1 MFIFVERSVLTAML
15 PVLLLLTA
23 VILLACILLNRVSGK
38 LGIPMLL
45 AFILLGMFFG
55 SDGVVKIPFE
65 NYAAAESICSA
76 ALILIM
82 FYGGFGTKWSQAR
95 PAALKAGVLSTLGVA
110 ATAGLTGLFCHFVLG
125 MPLLEGLLL
134 GAVTGSTDAASVFS
148 ILRSKRLNLKYHTAP
163 LLEVES
169 GSNDPCS
176 YMLTA
181 IVLMMMEGSAQ
192 GGALVWMLFSQ
203 VFFGVLFGFLTAWA
217 ALWVLGRFRFS
228 DGFDTIF
235 VLAAALLSYA
245 VPALLGGNG
254 YLSAYIAGIILGNR
268 PLKNKAALVH
278 FFDGVTGLMQML
290 IFFLLGLLAFPS
302 QLPRLMVPALLT
314 ALFLTFV
321 ARPAAVFLLLAPFR
335 CPARQCA
342 LVSWAGLRGA
352 ASIVFAIL
360 ATVSPAV
367 ISYDIF
373 HFVFCIVIF
382 SILLQGSLLPLVAR
396 KLDMIDAGG
405 DVLKTFN
412 DYQEEVPVQFIR
424 FTVPEGHPWSGKAVR
439 EITLP
444 PGTLLVQL
452 RRGEALIAPR
462 GDALLQAGDRLILSA
477 SAPEESDGIRLTEL
491 HLEEGHEWVGKAL
504 ADLPLERDK
513 LVIMVQRRGSV
524 LIPTGRTVL
533 EPGDTLVINQG
544 E

>member
-1 MFIFVERSVLTAML
+1 ML
-15 PVLLLLTA
+15 SIWLLLSA

-55 SDGVVKIPFE
+55 SDGAVKIPFE

-95 PAALKAGVLSTLGVA
+95 PVALKAGVLSSLGVV
-110 ATAGLTGLFCHFVLG
+110 ATAGLTGLFCHLCLG
-125 MPLLEGLLL
+125 MPLPEGLLL
-134 GAVTGSTDAASVFS
+134 GAVIGSTDAASVFS
-148 ILRSKRLNLKYHTAP
+148 ILRSKQLNLKYHTSS

-181 IVLMMMEGSAQ
+181 VLLMVMEGFVQ
-192 GGALVWMLFSQ
+192 GGWLLWMLLSQ
-203 VFFGVLFGFLTAWA
+203 VLFGVLFGFLTAWA
-217 ALWVLGRFRFS
+217 ALWVLGRFRLS
-228 DGFDTIF
+228 GGLDTIF
-235 VLAAALLSYA
+235 VLAVALLSYA
-245 VPALLGGNG
+245 APTLLGGNG
-254 YLSAYIAGIILGNR
+254 YLSAYIAGIVLGNR

-290 IFFLLGLLAFPS
+290 IFFLLGLLSFPS
-302 QLPRLMVPALLT
+302 HLPRVMVPALLT

-321 ARPAAVFLLLAPFR
+321 ARPAAVFLLLSPFR

-342 LVSWAGLRGA
+342 LISWAGLRGA

-360 ATVSPAV
+360 ATVSPAS

-382 SILLQGSLLPLVAR
+382 SILLQGSLLSLVAR
-396 KLDMIDAGG
+396 VLDMIDADGN
-405 DVLKTFN
+405 VMKTFN

-424 FTVPEGHPWSGKAVR
+424 FTVPEGHPWSGKMVR
-439 EITLP
+439 EIIFP

-452 RRGEALIAPR
+452 QRGEGQIAPR
-462 GDALLQAGDRLILSA
+462 GDVLLQAGDRLILSA
-477 SAPEESDGIRLTEL
+477 SALDSSEGVSLTEL
-491 HLEEGHEWVGKAL
+491 RLEEGHDWIGHPL
-504 ADLPLERDK
+504 ADLTLEADK
-513 LVIMVQRRGSV
+513 LIIMVQRQGRV

-533 EPGDTLVINQG
+533 EADDVLVINQG

>member
-1 MFIFVERSVLTAML
+1 ML
-15 PVLLLLTA
+15 PVLLLLSA

-55 SDGVVKIPFE
+55 SDGVVKIPFD
-65 NYAAAESICSA
+65 NFSFAESICSA

-95 PAALKAGVLSTLGVA
+95 PAALKAGLLSTLGVA
-110 ATAGLTGLFCHFVLG
+110 ATAGLTGLFCHLALG
-125 MPLLEGLLL
+125 MPLWEGLLL

-148 ILRSKRLNLKYHTAP
+148 ILRSKRLNLKYHTSS

-176 YMLTA
+176 YMLTVL
-181 IVLMMMEGSAQ
+181 VLMMMEGSAQ
-192 GGALVWMLFSQ
+192 GGRLAWMLFSQ
-203 VFFGVLFGFLTAWA
+203 IVFGVLFGFLTAWA
-217 ALWVLGRFRFS
+217 ARWVLGRFRFS

-235 VLAAALLSYA
+235 VLAAALLAYA

-254 YLSAYIAGIILGNR
+254 YLSAYIAGIVLGNS

-290 IFFLLGLLAFPS
+290 IFFLLGLLCFPS

-314 ALFLTFV
+314 AIFLTFV
-321 ARPAAVFLLLAPFR
+321 ARPAAVFLLLTPFR
-335 CPARQCA
+335 CPVRQSA

-352 ASIVFAIL
+352 ASIVFAIM
-360 ATVSPAV
+360 ATVSPAA

-382 SILLQGSLLPLVAR
+382 SILFQGSLLPLVAR
-396 KLDMIDAGG
+396 KLDMIDEGG

-424 FTVPEGHPWSGKAVR
+424 FTVPEGHPWAGKAVR
-439 EITLP
+439 EITFP

-452 RRGEALIAPR
+452 QRGDGQIAPR

-477 SAPEESDGIRLTEL
+477 SALEESERVRLTEL
-491 HLEEGHEWVGKAL
+491 RLEAGHAWVGKTL
-504 ADLPLERDK
+504 ADLPLEADK
-513 LVIMVQRRGSV
+513 LVIMVQRQEKV

-533 EPGDTLVINQG
+533 EAGDTLVMNQSS
-544 E
+544 